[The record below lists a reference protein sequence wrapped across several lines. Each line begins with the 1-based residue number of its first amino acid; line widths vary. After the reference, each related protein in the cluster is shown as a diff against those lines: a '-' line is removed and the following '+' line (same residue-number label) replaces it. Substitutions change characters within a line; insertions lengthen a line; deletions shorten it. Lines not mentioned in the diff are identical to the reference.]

1 MHPSQKNTR
10 IMAYT
15 PLLIA
20 VPEPCHENWEGM
32 TPVGGTTA
40 RHCDSCEK
48 NVVDFT
54 GFTDA
59 QLHAYSRE
67 AGAKI
72 CGRFRPDQL
81 GRPLR
86 AAHKPSYFPLKVA
99 ATAAGMLLSSATT
112 SAQQIKPA
120 QHQTAEVNNHT
131 RKADTLA
138 PTPVLDKVRFPEPE
152 IMGEMAPF
160 PFPEPADTSISTTP
174 IECGLTEPDTVE
186 VFTLKSGLNNQVI
199 KETYSQGKLLSSVV
213 EDILPYPPALV
224 NTNGEVTEVIT
235 GDEEVREL
243 PEKSETITNCQ
254 SRSASPITSG
264 QIKHLT
270 ARNSGQLDVAEARQ
284 DSLPHNFNSL
294 KNMPAPSPQ
303 PRPTILGRVAIH
315 QPEPTGID
323 GIIDSLK
330 NMVVP
335 SNSSP
340 ESKTLHQRPRPEKP
354 SYLDALGIS
363 PNPMVEKLKLKLDVP
378 AATTLKVELIDARGR
393 TILQQQW
400 LVYPGDNKLVLRPQI
415 TSRNTI
421 LFVRISDTDGGNVVK
436 QVLISR

>member
-1 MHPSQKNTR
+1 
-10 IMAYT
+10 MAYT

-99 ATAAGMLLSSATT
+99 ATAAGMLLSSATV
-112 SAQQIKPA
+112 SAQQIDPA
-120 QHQTAEVNNHT
+120 QQQTTEVNSHT
-131 RKADTLA
+131 SKADTLVPA
-138 PTPVLDKVRFPEPE
+138 PVLDKGWFPGPE
-152 IMGEMAPF
+152 IMGEIAPMS
-160 PFPEPADTSISTTP
+160 FPEPADTSITTTP

-199 KETYSQGKLLSSVV
+199 KETYSQGKLLSSDV

-235 GDEEVREL
+235 GDVELRGL
-243 PEKSETITNCQ
+243 PEKSEIIISCQ
-254 SRSASPITSG
+254 SRGPSRITSD
-264 QIKHLT
+264 QIKNLPIIEP
-270 ARNSGQLDVAEARQ
+270 GKPDVAEASG
-284 DSLPHNFNSL
+284 DSLPHNADKL
-294 KNMPAPSPQ
+294 KNMPAPF
-303 PRPTILGRVAIH
+303 PTPPPTLLGRVAIY

-323 GIIDSLK
+323 RIIDSLK
-330 NMVVP
+330 KLVVP
-335 SNSSP
+335 SSSSP

-363 PNPMVEKLKLKLDVP
+363 PNPMVEKLKLKLDVH
-378 AATTLKVELIDARGR
+378 AATTLEVDLIDARGR

-400 LVYPGDNKLVLRPQI
+400 LVNPGDNELVLRPQI
-415 TSRNTI
+415 ASRSTI